1 MCIPFLSQNSTLTVN
16 LTFDNIRIAV
26 ASKMFLFFSSSFL
39 LRIQQKEVEV
49 QTFLGFVLLIWLSV
63 EKLYLDA

>member
-1 MCIPFLSQNSTLTVN
+1 MRIPFLCQNSTSIVN
-16 LTFDNIRIAV
+16 LTFDNIRLLIAERIAV

-49 QTFLGFVLLIWLSV
+49 QTFLGFVLLI
-63 EKLYLDA
+63 